1 MDRGSGCGLY
11 FFILIFLRLSFY
23 NFILKKILI
32 AVLVVV
38 SVSSFN
44 DWRKERQFRGLQ
56 DKIAQDQKASV
67 IRNGQI
73 IQLNVKDLV
82 VGDLCCI
89 KYGDLIPADGVIV
102 QASDLKI
109 DEASLTGET
118 DLIRKDEQENVS
130 ILSGTH
136 VMEGSGQF
144 LVTAV
149 GLNSQT
155 GIIMKLLGAT
165 NEEEEEEDDDDDK
178 DGEEDEK
185 KKKKTKKSS
194 MKGLKLLF

>member
-1 MDRGSGCGLY
+1 M
-11 FFILIFLRLSFY
+11 
-23 NFILKKILI
+23 

-38 SVSSFN
+38 GVSSFN

-67 IRNGQI
+67 IRNAQI
-73 IQLNVKDLV
+73 IQINVKEIV
-82 VGDLCCI
+82 VGDVCCI
-89 KYGDLIPADGVIV
+89 KYGDLIPADGILI

-118 DLIRKDEQENVS
+118 DLIKKDNAENVS

-165 NEEEEEEDDDDDK
+165 NEEEEAEEEDSDEDK
-178 DGEEDEK
+178 VEKEKEK
-185 KKKKTKKSS
+185 KKNEESKSKKRLS
-194 MKGLKLLF
+194 GGDY

>member
-1 MDRGSGCGLY
+1 M
-11 FFILIFLRLSFY
+11 
-23 NFILKKILI
+23 
-32 AVLVVV
+32 LVVV

-89 KYGDLIPADGVIV
+89 KYGDLIPADGIIV

-165 NEEEEEEDDDDDK
+165 NDEEEDHDDEEEED
-178 DGEEDEK
+178 DEK
-185 KKKKTKKSS
+185 KKKKKSS
-194 MKGLKLLF
+194 LRGS

>member
-1 MDRGSGCGLY
+1 
-11 FFILIFLRLSFY
+11 
-23 NFILKKILI
+23 
-32 AVLVVV
+32 VLVVV

-89 KYGDLIPADGVIV
+89 KYGDLIPADGIIV

-165 NEEEEEEDDDDDK
+165 NDEEEDHDDEEEED
-178 DGEEDEK
+178 DEK
-185 KKKKTKKSS
+185 KKKKKSS
-194 MKGLKLLF
+194 LRGS